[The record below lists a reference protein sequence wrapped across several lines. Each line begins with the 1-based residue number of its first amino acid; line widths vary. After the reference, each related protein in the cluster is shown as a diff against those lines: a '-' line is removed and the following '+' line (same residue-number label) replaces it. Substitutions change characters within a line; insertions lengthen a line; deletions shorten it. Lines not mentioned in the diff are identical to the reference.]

1 MTFDSV
7 MTALLDFKGLLQEVC
22 QEGFVSVYQRGKY
35 KRLASQYLV
44 RVVSSA
50 VLGCL
55 SFAVRDV
62 TIVEHENPAV
72 ELQTRQLSEGQA
84 AVQAGA
90 TSGQSATS
98 V

>member
-44 RVVSSA
+44 CVVLSA
-50 VLGCL
+50 LL
-55 SFAVRDV
+55 YWDAFL
-62 TIVEHENPAV
+62 
-72 ELQTRQLSEGQA
+72 LQ
-84 AVQAGA
+84 
-90 TSGQSATS
+90 
-98 V
+98 